1 MNDGMRE
8 VEEEMNGA
16 MADVSQIVGIAGA
29 TQLLNVPHNC
39 CHSCVAGWQ
48 VRSRIYSDQFAAHEF
63 YDRE

>member
-29 TQLLNVPHNC
+29 TQL
-39 CHSCVAGWQ
+39 
-48 VRSRIYSDQFAAHEF
+48 
-63 YDRE
+63 